1 MNKLWGLTRRHRP
14 KVLIVDDDGD
24 IRQVVR
30 RLIEAEDAFEIFE
43 AESGELALDIVYKEQ
58 PQLIILDYMMPGMT
72 GADVAKG
79 IRTLAPDARIIAF
92 SAVLKAQPEWA
103 DIYLEKSD
111 IMKLVPTLRL
121 EADAAGK

>member
-1 MNKLWGLTRRHRP
+1 MPGLKDLFSKKRP
-14 KVLIVDDDGD
+14 SVLIVDDDDD

-30 RLIEAEDAFEIFE
+30 RLIEAEDTFEIFE
-43 AESGELALDIVYKEQ
+43 AQNGETALDIVYREQ

-79 IRTLAPDARIIAF
+79 IRTLAPNARIIAF
-92 SAVLKAQPEWA
+92 TAVLKAQPDWA

-121 EADAAGK
+121 EADAARK